1 MGQQCN
7 FLDDKFDEYFIKG
20 LFFRKMKQYE
30 RAEANYREALKIRHN
45 SLTAKN
51 GLAISLQRQDK
62 YNREALNLAR
72 FTYNQQPTNPYFIV
86 TYFKSLIRTNP
97 DQTIILN
104 QLIKDLR
111 SSWDINKES
120 FGDMLQAEYV
130 FFIEHDFNRAIS
142 IYKDTLRKNPLYP
155 VFISLHEICSIYQK
169 RCGIGSGIASE
180 IAKRYHFDVDND
192 DSF

>member
-1 MGQQCN
+1 M
-7 FLDDKFDEYFIKG
+7 
-20 LFFRKMKQYE
+20 
-30 RAEANYREALKIRHN
+30 
-45 SLTAKN
+45 
-51 GLAISLQRQDK
+51 
-62 YNREALNLAR
+62 
-72 FTYNQQPTNPYFIV
+72 
-86 TYFKSLIRTNP
+86 
-97 DQTIILN
+97 
-104 QLIKDLR
+104 R

-169 RCGIGSGIASE
+169 RCGIASE

>member
-1 MGQQCN
+1 
-7 FLDDKFDEYFIKG
+7 
-20 LFFRKMKQYE
+20 MKQYE

-169 RCGIGSGIASE
+169 RCGIASE

>member
-1 MGQQCN
+1 MV
-7 FLDDKFDEYFIKG
+7 DEYFIKG

-86 TYFKSLIRTNP
+86 TYFKSL
-97 DQTIILN
+97 LMC
-104 QLIKDLR
+104 L
-111 SSWDINKES
+111 
-120 FGDMLQAEYV
+120 
-130 FFIEHDFNRAIS
+130 FI
-142 IYKDTLRKNPLYP
+142 
-155 VFISLHEICSIYQK
+155 
-169 RCGIGSGIASE
+169 
-180 IAKRYHFDVDND
+180 
-192 DSF
+192 